1 MTNKNKNV
9 QSEFSS
15 NWKDIAKATALNV
28 VLGPAAGT
36 AVYHSTKN
44 KKNAKR

>member
-1 MTNKNKNV
+1 MSNKNNSV
-9 QSEFSS
+9 QSEFNS
-15 NWKDIAKATALNV
+15 NWKEIVKATALSV

-36 AVYHSTKN
+36 AVYHSTK